1 MQTQT
6 SHSRPTRPR
15 ASHSRATFR
24 LGAGP
29 ISLAVVLLIW
39 EASVH
44 LLQIGSSA
52 FPAPSR
58 VLLEIWR
65 DASQLRTHALI
76 TGLETAAG
84 LALALLVSGIVA
96 ALAARSPR
104 ACSRLRQILSLL
116 ERMPLLAFAPLIVIW
131 FGFGF
136 PSAMVVCLL
145 VSLPPFVS
153 HLLAAIESVPREIVE
168 ILQAMGAT
176 PGSIGRKVYLPACA
190 PFLTRAL
197 RIAIPLALAGAAV
210 AEFVGSDT
218 GLGYLM
224 LNAGAKADSTEL
236 FAALT
241 VLLLMSVVTYFLVRL
256 SERVWI
262 HWPIDASPY
271 CKSVLPHGWEKESGN
286 RGI

>member
-1 MQTQT
+1 
-6 SHSRPTRPR
+6 
-15 ASHSRATFR
+15 
-24 LGAGP
+24 
-29 ISLAVVLLIW
+29 
-39 EASVH
+39 
-44 LLQIGSSA
+44 
-52 FPAPSR
+52 

-84 LALALLVSGIVA
+84 LALALLVSGAVA
-96 ALAARSPR
+96 ALAVRSPR
-104 ACSRLRQILSLL
+104 ADSRLRQILSLL
-116 ERMPLLAFAPLIVIW
+116 ERMPLLAFAPLIVVW

-136 PSAMVVCLL
+136 LSAMMVCFL
-145 VSLPPFVS
+145 VSLQPFVAY
-153 HLLAAIESVPREIVE
+153 LLAGIESVPREIVE
-168 ILQAMGAT
+168 ILQAIGAT
-176 PGSIGRKVYLPACA
+176 PGSIGLKVYLPACA

-197 RIAIPLALAGAAV
+197 RVAIPLALAGATV

-224 LNAGAKADSTEL
+224 FNAGAKADSTEL

-241 VLLLMSVVTYFLVRL
+241 VLLLMSVGIHFLVRL
-256 SERVWI
+256 SERAWI

-271 CKSVLPHGWEKESGN
+271 CKSVLPHVWEKEAGN